1 MGRVVLLQRRI
12 PEYRVSVFSRLAERM
27 EEAGIHFN
35 LIYGSPTNEER
46 LRVDEGLIEK
56 GIKVPCYYFPFGPWQ
71 MTYLK
76 VSDIFLD
83 AQDLIIMPH
92 ENRFVLTYARALAGQ
107 GGRRRCAF
115 FGHGANFQ
123 GHEENWREKAKIWVT
138 RRVQWYFGYTGMSV
152 DRIVEAG
159 FPKDRTT
166 CLNNAIDTGEL
177 VRWRESITGDEA
189 QALRVSLGIKGG
201 NVAVFIGSLTKDRR
215 LEFLFQ
221 VSDEIR
227 AHLPDF
233 ELLMIGDGVMRSYVR
248 EFAGKRP
255 WVHWVGAKH
264 GREKVIHVML
274 GKLILNPGMVGLN
287 IIESFATAVPMVT
300 TDCRI
305 HSPEIV
311 YLENGRNGIMTDNT
325 IEAYVV
331 HVLSLLKQSPAC
343 TFEDRLSRRTGKTGM
358 NEASHRS
365 ISRETGYAELVAGCK
380 KAAQVYTMEK
390 MVENFAGGIEKALK
404 CAKTR
409 DDRWS

>member
-1 MGRVVLLQRRI
+1 
-12 PEYRVSVFSRLAERM
+12 
-27 EEAGIHFN
+27 
-35 LIYGSPTNEER
+35 
-46 LRVDEGLIEK
+46 
-56 GIKVPCYYFPFGPWQ
+56 
-71 MTYLK
+71 
-76 VSDIFLD
+76 
-83 AQDLIIMPH
+83 
-92 ENRFVLTYARALAGQ
+92 
-107 GGRRRCAF
+107 
-115 FGHGANFQ
+115 
-123 GHEENWREKAKIWVT
+123 
-138 RRVQWYFGYTGMSV
+138 
-152 DRIVEAG
+152 
-159 FPKDRTT
+159 
-166 CLNNAIDTGEL
+166 
-177 VRWRESITGDEA
+177 
-189 QALRVSLGIKGG
+189 
-201 NVAVFIGSLTKDRR
+201 
-215 LEFLFQ
+215 
-221 VSDEIR
+221 
-227 AHLPDF
+227 
-233 ELLMIGDGVMRSYVR
+233 
-248 EFAGKRP
+248 
-255 WVHWVGAKH
+255 
-264 GREKVIHVML
+264 ML